1 MKKFRTILLSIGLLP
16 LAMWAQSAG
25 DDVTYLLSNPDF
37 EQSYQGEQ
45 LTEGWNVEPL
55 GNGNLNQG
63 NVRTGG
69 TNGNTCYEA
78 WNSNGFDVY
87 QVVEGAPVGVYE
99 IEVQGFYRYLR
110 DNNAWNAY
118 QAQESQYVKKNGSP
132 VYVYMNNNATPFG
145 NIFAEP
151 VSVGD
156 IYTSG
161 TYRDPYDEYWYPDQM
176 WSSAEA
182 FLAGMYKQSAYGIV
196 VKEGDV
202 LRLGVKGVSNQGNDS
217 WVIWDNFRLI
227 YHGYDAEFI
236 APLLQTT
243 IEECQSFMA
252 DSTNVFAR
260 KVIQDAIDNATA
272 ALGTEDG
279 EAMFNALNMLYD
291 AKEEIYDSRIY
302 YAMLSDAI
310 NKLNEALYN
319 APQDTTGVVTQARR
333 LLDEAALVYT
343 QGNLDTDGVNEML
356 IQINETIS
364 RLEELI
370 WQADQPLGDDYF
382 SVDGIWYRVD
392 SWSRRTVWAYS
403 HEREDGV
410 LDFPETV
417 EQYGATFS
425 VTGIDLNA
433 FHYGDRITSVTI
445 PATMTELYD
454 DNPFSG
460 CVNLKTLRVAEG
472 NPRFDSRNDCNAMIE
487 TASNCLYFGCNTTV
501 IPESVTAIGRD
512 AFYGMDFNTIRI
524 PSSVQSIDYIAFG
537 NCNNLRNF
545 IVESEEPYTINYGIF
560 DESNHNLFETA
571 ILFVPEGCVDS
582 YRSAD
587 VWYQFNRIVAIGDE
601 IPEER
606 EFVGPNNVIY
616 TYWTDET
623 TAKVKAGSEANW
635 TAGSPEAYGD
645 IVIPEILVVDGKEYT
660 VTEIGD
666 YAFLNAVDITS
677 VSLPATINAIN
688 SYAFLNCYQIEGI
701 TLPESLSKIG
711 RYAFAYCYGI
721 QKIHIPAN
729 VTEIEE
735 RPFTGC
741 NLKYISVDNNN
752 ERYDSRNSCNAVI
765 ETESNRLIIGS
776 ANANIP
782 ADIKGIGAYAFAAN
796 GYLTSI
802 NIPEGVEYF
811 EDYAFY
817 DCWNLTSVSLP
828 QSLREIGNYAF
839 NYCSNLQSI
848 NIPENVTWIGSICF
862 GHSALT
868 SFTFPQNTESVS
880 WASLAYCDNLEK
892 VEIPASVQ
900 WIDGYAFYDCKN
912 LKEVVCYAEEPPY
925 LSYEALLNSDGSY
938 NNPIVYVP
946 AGSVDNYKQ
955 AYAWYYLSDI
965 RAIDESN
972 MLYIADDVTITQG
985 ETGVLPISL
994 KNDTGIKALQF
1005 DIALPDVL
1013 SAVVNSNNLPKVTL
1027 NKSRA
1032 RTHSINT
1039 DFIDD
1044 GSIRVVIT
1052 SLSNDIIRNTD
1063 GIIANLSIEAPEW
1076 LEEGQFAV
1084 NIKNVVLTNTENKS
1098 IRTSNRSYT
1107 VNVVPAGIMGDV
1119 NGDKCVD
1126 VTDVVMTIDYILERY
1141 NPDFR
1146 ERFADMNRDGN
1157 IDITDVVSEI
1167 DVILG
1172 KVAYARSSEPVNT
1185 ADYTAFQMDF
1195 TIPAGYTLEGVTLK
1209 EIAKESHSLAY
1220 SMLDNNRRC
1229 RVVVCSM
1236 NNEALPGTWDEVIS
1250 LNLRGKGNS
1259 QVCIDHAVFV
1269 TIDGQR
1275 HELMLNPTSIAE
1287 ISNIKSETSNLYDLQ
1302 GRKVNAQTKK
1312 GLYIIEGKKAIVK

>member
-87 QVVEGAPVGVYE
+87 QVVDGAPVGVYE

-110 DNNAWNAY
+110 DYNAWNAY

-243 IEECQSFMA
+243 IEECGSFVA
-252 DSTNVFAR
+252 DSTYAYAR
-260 KVIQDAIDNATA
+260 KAMQDAIANATE
-272 ALGTEDG
+272 ALNTNDG
-279 EAMFNALNMLYD
+279 ETMFNALNALYD
-291 AKEEIYDSRIY
+291 AKESIVDSRIY
-302 YAMLSDAI
+302 YAVLSDAI
-310 NKLNEALYN
+310 YRLRTALSG
-319 APQDTTGVVTQARR
+319 APQDSTGVVAQAEQ
-333 LLDEAALVYT
+333 LLSEASQAYN
-343 QGNLDTDGVNEML
+343 QGQLDADGINEMVN
-356 IQINETIS
+356 QINNSISTIEN
-364 RLEELI
+364 LT
-370 WQADQPLGDDYF
+370 WQAEQPLGSSYF
-382 SVDGIWYRVD
+382 EVDEKWYVVR
-392 SWSRRTVWAYS
+392 SWSRRTVWLYGYEGNDS
-403 HEREDGV
+403 TLV
-410 LDFPETV
+410 IPETV
-417 EQYGATFS
+417 GQYGATFT
-425 VTGIDLNA
+425 VTGIELNT
-433 FHYGDRITSVTI
+433 FHYDNRMVSITI

-472 NPRFDSRNDCNAMIE
+472 NPRFDSRNDCNAVIE
-487 TASNCLYFGCNTTV
+487 TASSCLYFGCNATV

-524 PSSVQSIDYIAFG
+524 PSSVQSIGYIAFG
-537 NCNNLRNF
+537 RCEEIRNF
-545 IVESEEPYTINYGIF
+545 VVESENPYSIDFGIF
-560 DESNHNLFETA
+560 DESNHNLFEKA
-571 ILFVPEGCVDS
+571 ILFVPEGSVDS
-582 YRSAD
+582 YRSAE
-587 VWYQFNRIVAIGDE
+587 VWNQFKRIVAIGDE

-623 TAKVKAGSEANW
+623 TAKVKAGSENDW
-635 TAGSPEAYGD
+635 TAGSPDAYGD
-645 IVIPEILVVDGKEYT
+645 IVIPEVLNIDGKDYT
-660 VTEIGD
+660 VTEIGE
-666 YAFLNAVDITS
+666 YAFLNTRTTSIT
-677 VSLPATINAIN
+677 LPATIETIN
-688 SYAFLNCYQIEGI
+688 SYAFRNCSRITSL
-701 TLPESLSKIG
+701 TLPEGLKTIKEG
-711 RYAFAYCYGI
+711 AFANCYNI
-721 QKIHIPAN
+721 QKIHIPAS
-729 VTEIEE
+729 VTEIYEN
-735 RPFTGC
+735 PFWFCPLQT
-741 NLKYISVDNNN
+741 ITVDKSNPV
-752 ERYDSRNSCNAVI
+752 YDSRNNCNAVI
-765 ETESNRLIIGS
+765 ETSANRLVIGNES
-776 ANANIP
+776 GTIP
-782 ADIKGIGAYAFAAN
+782 AGITIIGAYAFAGN
-796 GYLTSI
+796 GDMASVI
-802 NIPEGVEYF
+802 IPEGVERI
-811 EDYAFY
+811 EACAFY
-817 DCWNLTSVSLP
+817 GRWNLASVTLP
-828 QSLREIGNYAF
+828 QSLTELENDVFR
-839 NYCSNLQSI
+839 YCSNLKSI
-848 NIPENVTWIGSICF
+848 SIPESVTSIGSECF
-862 GHSALT
+862 GTTGLK
-868 SFTFPQNTESVS
+868 SFTFPQHITYIS
-880 WASLAYCDNLEK
+880 WRMFENCPDLEK
-892 VEIPASVQ
+892 VELPANVQ
-900 WIDGYAFYDCKN
+900 SIDWHAFNNCKN

-946 AGSVDNYKQ
+946 AGSVDDYKQ

-965 RAIDESN
+965 RAIEESN

-1027 NKSRA
+1027 IMSRA

-1119 NGDKCVD
+1119 NGDKAVD

-1167 DVILG
+1167 DVILE
-1172 KVAYARSSEPVNT
+1172 KVSYARAAEPVNT

-1259 QVCIDHAVFV
+1259 QVCIDHAIFV